1 MLSFFFFGILFFFF
15 FLITIAVVLLQ
26 MDKENNTRN
35 LKHTFYNI
43 LGDFGFGYSL
53 YEVEG
58 GTL

>member
-1 MLSFFFFGILFFFF
+1 MLFILFFLVYFF
-15 FLITIAVVLLQ
+15 FKITIAVVVLQ

-58 GTL
+58 GKL